1 MVLAV
6 NAAINR
12 QAVKQGFWLKVV
24 VNRLAEQVVQ
34 SGYSLKIAANRL
46 AVQLSSYSLTA
57 VELLIESRGQSSTV
71 QLSSYSLKVVVNRL
85 AVQVSSYSLK
95 VVVNC
100 LAV

>member
-34 SGYSLKIAANRL
+34 SGYSLKIVANRL
-46 AVQLSSYSLTA
+46 AVQLSSYSL
-57 VELLIESRGQSSTV
+57 
-71 QLSSYSLKVVVNRL
+71 
-85 AVQVSSYSLK
+85 K

-100 LAV
+100 LAAVSYTHLTLPTRRTV